1 MIISASRRTD
11 IPAFYARWFM
21 RRIAEGFVVVRNPRN
36 ARQFR
41 RIELD
46 PECVD
51 ALIFWT
57 RNSAPLMTGLRELDA
72 LGYRYLF
79 HYTITGYP
87 RALEPHVPELAQAI
101 RQFGALSEQIGPG
114 RLAWR
119 YDPILFSNLT
129 PPDDQLHRFAAI
141 ARQLAG
147 QTQRVVI
154 SLCDLYAKSCRNL
167 DAIPGLIYQDPGAR
181 PGELAPFLRALAE
194 IAQRHG
200 MTIHSCAETQDFSA
214 FGIAPGKCID
224 EQWLGAEFGLQ
235 LAGRKDPGQRP
246 ACRCIPSV
254 DIGQYHS
261 CLHGCVY
268 CYATGSLAVA
278 RQQQLRH
285 DPDSPLLIGPAS
297 DVPAC
302 LLQPGGRQASLF

>member
-101 RQFGALSEQIGPG
+101 RQFGAQSE
-114 RLAWR
+114 
-119 YDPILFSNLT
+119 
-129 PPDDQLHRFAAI
+129 
-141 ARQLAG
+141 
-147 QTQRVVI
+147 
-154 SLCDLYAKSCRNL
+154 
-167 DAIPGLIYQDPGAR
+167 
-181 PGELAPFLRALAE
+181 
-194 IAQRHG
+194 
-200 MTIHSCAETQDFSA
+200 
-214 FGIAPGKCID
+214 
-224 EQWLGAEFGLQ
+224 
-235 LAGRKDPGQRP
+235 
-246 ACRCIPSV
+246 
-254 DIGQYHS
+254 
-261 CLHGCVY
+261 
-268 CYATGSLAVA
+268 
-278 RQQQLRH
+278 
-285 DPDSPLLIGPAS
+285 
-297 DVPAC
+297 
-302 LLQPGGRQASLF
+302 